1 MIRRS
6 IVLVMVVAVVLS
18 GAPAFASDDLGP
30 YLEEQA
36 DAEFS
41 AEQTVVCFTPD
52 GVVSELSY
60 VRQAGGV
67 RVVEDADGALGVT
80 RVSHGEDW
88 TLDAHYTVEIVG
100 RERFLS
106 RPVTAVEVIDDET
119 VRVSLLFDHST
130 GALLS
135 SDVFNGDGTTYCSS
149 RYLSFDAGSPTISS
163 DLLVGLAT
171 SPEPGTRGEV
181 DPDAFPDEI
190 AGFRLAGISEGPAKG
205 VTNGYYADGLF
216 SFTLFVSDRTIEVP
230 ELADAPVVEMARGEY
245 QRRFYPGQVILA
257 WQTKSGGIVL
267 IGDLPLDIQEEV
279 LEALPAPGKPNFF
292 VRFWRGL
299 FG

>member
-1 MIRRS
+1 MRRT
-6 IVLVMVVAVVLS
+6 IWFVVVLVVVLS
-18 GAPAFASDDLGP
+18 AAPAMASDDLGP

-36 DAEFS
+36 NAEFS

-52 GVVSELSY
+52 GVVSDLSL
-60 VRQAGGV
+60 VRQAQGV
-67 RVVEDADGALGVT
+67 RLVEDANGALGVT

-88 TLDAHYTVEIVG
+88 ALGAQYTVEVVG

-106 RPVTAVEVIDDET
+106 RPVTAVEVIDGET
-119 VRVSLLFDHST
+119 VRVSLLFDRLT

-135 SDVFNGDGTTYCSS
+135 SDVFNDDGSTYCSS
-149 RYLSFDAGSPTISS
+149 RYLSFDARPPLISD
-163 DLLVGLAT
+163 DLLAGLTT
-171 SPEPGTRGEV
+171 SADGGTPAEV
-181 DPDAFPDEI
+181 DPDSFPEEI
-190 AGFRLAGISEGPAKG
+190 AGFGLTEVVEGPAKG

-230 ELADAPVVEMARGEY
+230 ELADVPLVRIARGEY
-245 QRRFYPGQVILA
+245 QRRFYPGRVILA

-267 IGDLPLDIQEEV
+267 IGDLPLDLQEDV